1 MGGKH
6 RIGRAVAIAA
16 VCGLIAA
23 TPASAQTDTPDTSTI
38 PLTPTPECSQA
49 DIDQLQ
55 RVITFLRS
63 KSWAEQPD
71 KTAFAIAPDTAACR
85 VVLKINE
92 VSAGEQAALER
103 GGEGRLSIE
112 RTKERGEPSR
122 LPLLL
127 WVVFGGAGLVF
138 VFFRY
143 GRR

>member
-1 MGGKH
+1 MGGMH
-6 RIGRAVAIAA
+6 RIRRAFAIAA
-16 VCGLIAA
+16 VCGLVATAPAA
-23 TPASAQTDTPDTSTI
+23 AQTETQETSTI
-38 PLTPTPECSQA
+38 PLTPTQGCPQA

-55 RVITFLRS
+55 RVITFVRG

-85 VVLKINE
+85 VVLKINK

-112 RTKERGEPSR
+112 RTKERAEPSR

-138 VFFRY
+138 VFVRY

>member
-1 MGGKH
+1 MGGMH
-6 RIGRAVAIAA
+6 RVGRAFAIFA

-23 TPASAQTDTPDTSTI
+23 APAHAQTETQDTSTI
-38 PLTPTPECSQA
+38 PLTPTQACSQS

-55 RVITFLRS
+55 RVITFVRS
-63 KSWAEQPD
+63 KSWAEQPE

-85 VVLKINE
+85 VVLKINK

-138 VFFRY
+138 VFVRY

>member
-1 MGGKH
+1 MGGMQ
-6 RIGRAVAIAA
+6 RIGRVFAIAA

-23 TPASAQTDTPDTSTI
+23 APALAQTETEGTI
-38 PLTPTPECSQA
+38 PLTPTHECSQT

-55 RVITFLRS
+55 RVITFVRG
-63 KSWAEQPD
+63 KSWAEEPD
-71 KTAFAIAPDTAACR
+71 STAFAIAPDTANCR

-112 RTKERGEPSR
+112 RTRDNAEPSR

-127 WVVFGGAGLVF
+127 WIVFGGAGLVF
-138 VFFRY
+138 VFVRY